1 MSHQPYFV
9 KCLPPELWLFK
20 KGRTKIQSFYYSQ
33 FCYYTCRI
41 LRDSSDQCED
51 ISLDDGTNNFWS
63 NPICIKSYFKTRCVT
78 KTSNYCVVA
87 ELTVSVFMYHIQ
99 CSNECLKKEG
109 TLMWQK
115 HPVQDRKKC
124 LSVCTRSWSCGFDKR
139 RRFSWRSVGSC
150 VAHSLA
156 WSSFTCALAFL
167 TK

>member
-33 FCYYTCRI
+33 FCYYMCRI

-99 CSNECLKKEG
+99 CSNECLKKKVH
-109 TLMWQK
+109 WC
-115 HPVQDRKKC
+115 DRSI
-124 LSVCTRSWSCGFDKR
+124 LSKIE
-139 RRFSWRSVGSC
+139 RSVSQYARGHDPAVSIKGGDFLDAPWA
-150 VAHSLA
+150 VA
-156 WSSFTCALAFL
+156 
-167 TK
+167 